1 MKSALAVKP
10 DPPAPDVTD
19 IFVAAESTWRATNA
33 EMRELRTE
41 IERRQLASNFT
52 PFSDIPE
59 RSRDLAATVTDLITA
74 TRRSPLKAA
83 ADLESLEFDF
93 AVLQPKHT
101 RAHEA
106 FIAARNAMA
115 AQIAMTF
122 RDRHLEA
129 TKQIVAAID
138 ALSAAL
144 QAERDIRAE
153 YAATSPEP
161 TSIHLPDIS
170 RDLSQMDLSRWDSI
184 AAVWARRLRHFG
196 VSA

>member
-10 DPPAPDVTD
+10 DPPAPDV
-19 IFVAAESTWRATNA
+19 AAEFAAAETAWRDVNA
-33 EMRELRTE
+33 RMREVRTE
-41 IERRQLASNFT
+41 IDRRQLASNFA

-59 RSRDLAATVTDLITA
+59 RSRDLAATVADLITV

-83 ADLESLEFDF
+83 SDLEALEFDL
-93 AVLQPKHT
+93 AVLQPQHVA
-101 RAHEA
+101 AHEA
-106 FIAARNAMA
+106 YTVARNAMA
-115 AQIAMTF
+115 AQLAMTF

-153 YAATSPEP
+153 YAAVSPEP
-161 TSIHLPDIS
+161 QSHLLPDIS

-184 AAVWARRLRHFG
+184 AAVWARRVRNFG
-196 VSA
+196 VAA